1 MSWPP
6 WAWHT
11 TAAPR
16 DRGRAARSARHVGG
30 GRPRRSARR
39 GGATVAAGEGDD
51 AGAATETATAR
62 PEAIAVDGWDGSER
76 VGGRRRGETGGG
88 AGRED
93 GWEGVGV
100 EPCRSGGA
108 SQELRRGGGADR

>member
-1 MSWPP
+1 MAVSWPP

-16 DRGRAARSARHVGG
+16 DRGRARSARHVGG

-51 AGAATETATAR
+51 AGAATETETETAR
-62 PEAIAVDGWDGSER
+62 REAIAVDGW
-76 VGGRRRGETGGG
+76 
-88 AGRED
+88 GRE
-93 GWEGVGV
+93 
-100 EPCRSGGA
+100 
-108 SQELRRGGGADR
+108 